1 MDSMKDSFGDN
12 TQSRWDMLK
21 NLIRSVYYY
30 ILLDVHYK
38 KITAIIYLYYR
49 MARYLTQ
56 KQIDEF
62 RECFSLYDKK
72 KQNKVRPN
80 IIKMKL

>member
-1 MDSMKDSFGDN
+1 
-12 TQSRWDMLK
+12 
-21 NLIRSVYYY
+21 
-30 ILLDVHYK
+30 
-38 KITAIIYLYYR
+38 

-72 KQNKVRPN
+72 KQNKVDPIRMNSEKFQN
-80 IIKMKL
+80 IHFLAWVVNFEKKFQK

>member
-1 MDSMKDSFGDN
+1 
-12 TQSRWDMLK
+12 
-21 NLIRSVYYY
+21 
-30 ILLDVHYK
+30 
-38 KITAIIYLYYR
+38 

-72 KQNKVRPN
+72 KQNKVDP
-80 IIKMKL
+80 II

>member
-1 MDSMKDSFGDN
+1 
-12 TQSRWDMLK
+12 
-21 NLIRSVYYY
+21 
-30 ILLDVHYK
+30 
-38 KITAIIYLYYR
+38 

-72 KQNKVRPN
+72 KQNKVDP
-80 IIKMKL
+80 IIQSYLGRISRNFKTFIFKPEFYPKNENQSWIFTTSPYI